1 MLRRNSDLL
10 RIFLLLESAGL
21 CCWWISSE
29 ISSKFHTVIQFSLS
43 FHPELDL
50 FLFRTHALEPM
61 GLLMDTDFDKR
72 RAFATN
78 CSAFEIILF
87 VCLRQ
92 LLQLAGPPKEF

>member
-1 MLRRNSDLL
+1 
-10 RIFLLLESAGL
+10 
-21 CCWWISSE
+21 
-29 ISSKFHTVIQFSLS
+29 
-43 FHPELDL
+43 
-50 FLFRTHALEPM
+50 M

-78 CSAFEIILF
+78 CSAFEIIFF